1 MSQWRE
7 LNAVRFGGGLFI
19 IQEDFGYKENPQH
32 VYFMY
37 LGPRKLYKKAPS
49 DTYMM
54 SNLCKIK
61 TKRNYVTAVLLW
73 SLLMSFLSLCE
84 SVRHMIGWHLPI
96 SLQKI
101 FGILPWRRC
110 GVPAVENG
118 EGQLLTLL
126 FSNVLIV
133 TFNELVFF
141 CLPLVQQAAH
151 WESSQSFH
159 SGTASQ

>member
-1 MSQWRE
+1 MQFVLVEGCSSFRRISGTKKTHNMYILCILDQE
-7 LNAVRFGGGLFI
+7 SFI
-19 IQEDFGYKENPQH
+19 
-32 VYFMY
+32 
-37 LGPRKLYKKAPS
+37 KKAPS

-118 EGQLLTLL
+118 ESQLLTLL